1 VIAPQT
7 TALPSVGGATT
18 VATMAGYFVVL
29 AAISVW
35 AARRTK
41 TSDDF
46 FVAGRRMGTVVLGI
60 AAMATTLTGFTF
72 IAGPGLFYS
81 VGATALFIVLP
92 ASLTNTLGAWT
103 LARPLHRLGRDHGVI
118 TIPGAIGV
126 RYDSRAAQGWAAA
139 GILVAVVGYIATNFL
154 ALGYV
159 LDAVFGTG
167 LTAGVWIGAAVMF
180 AYTAAGGMLAGM
192 YADVFQGIVKAVASV
207 AACVLA
213 IKAGGGL
220 GEISATIMA
229 KDPEYLAPFGKAG
242 ALSAL
247 SYFFVFGIGSLAQP
261 HVAHK
266 YLMARD
272 LREFRWYPMVMTGGM
287 TLALLIYLT
296 VGLAV
301 KAMVVRGDIPAL
313 DNQEAAMSI
322 FLEKVVPPA
331 LAGLVF
337 AGITSAIMSAVNAF
351 LSVGSAAIM
360 HDLPKALGRSSGN
373 ELKSGRW
380 ATVGLAV
387 AAALVAQLPGAQVV
401 FLGVFAYGLFA
412 STLIPA
418 LAIGLNWKRGTR
430 SAAVAS
436 IIVGLV
442 VTLVGETL
450 KFAGAYSL
458 PAGVP
463 WSGVA
468 LVLSL
473 VVYITMSVLGGSPAR
488 EQRSGAH
495 ASQ

>member
-1 VIAPQT
+1 MTAPQT
-7 TALPSVGGATT
+7 SALPSVGGATT
-18 VATMAGYFVVL
+18 VATMVGYFVVL

-35 AARRTK
+35 AARRTR
-41 TSDDF
+41 TRDDF

-72 IAGPGLFYS
+72 IAGPALFYTA
-81 VGATALFIVLP
+81 GATALFIVLP

-103 LARPLHRLGRDHGVI
+103 LAKPLHELGRDHGVI

-126 RYDSRAAQGWAAA
+126 RYNSRAAQGWSAA

-192 YADVFQGIVKAVASV
+192 YADVFQGIVKAIASV
-207 AACVLA
+207 AACLLA

-220 GEISATIMA
+220 GQISATILGS
-229 KDPEYLAPFGKAG
+229 DPAFLGPWGKSGSLA
-242 ALSAL
+242 ALSF
-247 SYFFVFGIGSLAQP
+247 FFVYGVGSLAQP

-266 YLMARD
+266 YLMAKD
-272 LREFRWYPMVMTGGM
+272 LKEFRWYPLVMTGGM

-301 KAMVVRGDIPAL
+301 KAMVVRGDMPPLTDSQAT
-313 DNQEAAMSI
+313 MSV

-331 LAGLVF
+331 LAGIIF

-351 LSVGSAAIM
+351 LSVGSAAIT
-360 HDLPKALGRSSGN
+360 HDLPKALGRSPGD
-373 ELKSGRW
+373 ELKMGRW
-380 ATVGLAV
+380 ATVGLAL
-387 AAALVAQLPGAQVV
+387 AAALVAQLPGAHVV

-418 LAIGLNWKRGTR
+418 LAIGLNWSRGTAN
-430 SAAVAS
+430 AAVAS
-436 IIVGLV
+436 IVTGLIVTV
-442 VTLVGETL
+442 VGETVRYV
-450 KFAGAYSL
+450 GIYTP
-458 PAGVP
+458 PAGVLWP
-463 WSGVA
+463 GVA
-468 LVLSL
+468 LVLSTL
-473 VVYITMSVLGGSPAR
+473 VYVAMSVAR
-488 EQRSGAH
+488 PRQE
-495 ASQ
+495 

>member
-1 VIAPQT
+1 MIAPQT
-7 TALPSVGGATT
+7 SSLPSVGGATT
-18 VATMAGYFVVL
+18 VATMAGYFALL
-29 AAISVW
+29 AAISIW

-41 TSDDF
+41 TSADF
-46 FVAGRRMGTVVLGI
+46 FVAGRQMGTVVLGI

-103 LARPLHRLGRDHGVI
+103 LAGPLHRLGRDHGVI

-126 RYDSRAAQGWAAA
+126 RYNSRAAQGWAAA
-139 GILVAVVGYIATNFL
+139 GILVAVIGYIATNFL
-154 ALGYV
+154 ALGFV

-167 LTAGVWIGAAVMF
+167 LTAGIWIGAAVMF

-220 GEISATIMA
+220 GEISSTILA
-229 KDPEYLAPFGKAG
+229 RDPEYLSPFGKGG
-242 ALSAL
+242 ALMAL
-247 SYFFVFGIGSLAQP
+247 SYFFVFGVGSLGQP

-272 LREFRWYPMVMTGGM
+272 LREFRWYPLVMTGGM

-301 KAMVVRGDIPAL
+301 KAMVVRGEIAPLAVSE
-313 DNQEAAMSI
+313 QAMSV

-331 LAGLVF
+331 LAGVVF

-360 HDLPKALGRSSGN
+360 HDLPKAFGRSSAD
-373 ELKSGRW
+373 ELRSGRW
-380 ATVGLAV
+380 ATIGLAV

-418 LAIGLNWKRGTR
+418 LAIGLNWQRGTAT
-430 SAAVAS
+430 AAIAS
-436 IIVGLV
+436 IATGLL
-442 VTLVGETL
+442 VTVIGESL
-450 KFAGAYSL
+450 QFAHVYSL

-473 VVYITMSVLGGSPAR
+473 LVYVTLSVAAPRAR
-488 EQRSGAH
+488 
-495 ASQ
+495 